1 LRLFLKAVSAL
12 AHSCALRAT
21 NELLWM
27 EVSSVKKSFVITIAL
42 SVVLVIAA
50 ACGSKTGSNEMVA
63 TGKVIKTVPVGNLTA
78 TLSNDSGVL
87 KHGNQELTISFTDAS
102 GKLVDVGAISLNFH
116 MDQMGTMAAM
126 NESATFT
133 TTNTPGVYRGKVNIE
148 VGGEWQGQLA
158 YEGPAGKGKTT
169 FSVTVQ

>member
-1 LRLFLKAVSAL
+1 
-12 AHSCALRAT
+12 
-21 NELLWM
+21 M
-27 EVSSVKKSFVITIAL
+27 KKSLVITIAL
-42 SVVLVIAA
+42 GVVFVIAA
-50 ACGSKTGSNEMVA
+50 ACGSKTGSNETVA

-87 KHGNQELTISFTDAS
+87 KRGNQEITISFLDAS
-102 GKLVDVGAISLNFH
+102 GKLVDPGAMSLNFH

-126 NESATFT
+126 NDSATIT
-133 TTNTPGVYRGKVNIE
+133 TTSTPGVCRGKVNIE

-169 FSVTVQ
+169 FSVSVH